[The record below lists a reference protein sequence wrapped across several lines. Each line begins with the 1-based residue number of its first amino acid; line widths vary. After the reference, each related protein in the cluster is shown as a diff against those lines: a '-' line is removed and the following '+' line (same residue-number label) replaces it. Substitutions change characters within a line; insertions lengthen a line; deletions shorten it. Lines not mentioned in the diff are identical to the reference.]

1 MQPIAAGDE
10 LVAMDDV
17 RNVLTVEE
25 NLRLLDAI
33 AHLGLGKWMDISE
46 EVTGT
51 SGRTSKTSKKCS
63 MERYIYDYIG
73 TYGLILPQYTSVE
86 VPEGDRKSIIAG
98 DGEIA
103 IAEGDTYAHD
113 KARMV

>member
-1 MQPIAAGDE
+1 MRPIAAGDE

-51 SGRTSKTSKKCS
+51 SGRTSKTSKNC
-63 MERYIYDYIG
+63 MERYSYDYIG

-86 VPEGDRKSIIAG
+86 VPEGDRKSIMAG